1 MGSFASSRQEPQQSF
16 AFTSHA
22 IHRMDERGIS
32 QEAVDLAVSYG
43 RAVHERGATIYAIG
57 RKEVQRYRS
66 QGVDLSDQEGIQVVC
81 NKAGGIMTVYR
92 NRDFRSL
99 RPRRRRT
106 H

>member
-1 MGSFASSRQEPQQSF
+1 MGSFANFQQEPQQ
-16 AFTSHA
+16 AFTFTEHA
-22 IHRMDERGIS
+22 TQRMHERGIS

-43 RAVHERGATIYAIG
+43 RKFHERGAMIFAIG
-57 RKEVQRYRS
+57 RKEVQRYLP
-66 QGVDLSDQEGIQVVC
+66 QGIDLVEQEGVQVVC

-99 RPRRRRT
+99 RPRRRRM